1 MEVLDQGDFHVLVE
15 VTPQNE
21 GSSINNGLPEPIKVQ
36 SNFNASNFISEYVH
50 RQDHLPHVP
59 EVAAEG
65 GQIKN
70 IPSEDNTERKKRRE
84 SVIDPIHHDT
94 VLARGPG
101 ILLTKENAAYRGTED
116 IGDNLITKTVDSL
129 IFKICRTYNY

>member
-1 MEVLDQGDFHVLVE
+1 M
-15 VTPQNE
+15 
-21 GSSINNGLPEPIKVQ
+21 
-36 SNFNASNFISEYVH
+36 
-50 RQDHLPHVP
+50 
-59 EVAAEG
+59 AAEG

-70 IPSEDNTERKKRRE
+70 IPSEDNTERKNRRE
-84 SVIDPIHHDT
+84 SVIDPIHHGT
-94 VLARGPG
+94 VVLARGPG